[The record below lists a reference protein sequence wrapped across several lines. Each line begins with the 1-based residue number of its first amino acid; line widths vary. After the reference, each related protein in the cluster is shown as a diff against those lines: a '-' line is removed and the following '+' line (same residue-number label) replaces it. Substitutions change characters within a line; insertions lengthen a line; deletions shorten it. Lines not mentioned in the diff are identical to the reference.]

1 MLNPATS
8 DPPGAPA
15 AMPVSPL
22 AGRLAPYA
30 LWIDVPR
37 LVTAYYTDMPDP
49 AVPAQ
54 RVTFGTSG
62 HRGSALTRSFNEWHV
77 LAITQAICRYRRSHG
92 IHGPVFV
99 GIDTHA
105 LSEPAQASV
114 LEVLAANGVEVML
127 APPGEYTPTPAVSR
141 AILTYNRGRNA
152 GFADGVVVTPSHNPP
167 DNGGI
172 KYNQATGGPAGED
185 VTRWIEAAANDL
197 LEARLAGV
205 SRASLSTASNAATT
219 HRYDFL
225 AAYVDD
231 LASVIDMDI
240 LRGAPIRLGV
250 DPLGGAGVHY
260 WGAIAERYQ
269 LNLAIVSEEV
279 DPTFRFMSV
288 DWDGRIRMDPSSP
301 YAMQSLIARKDQ
313 FDVAFACDTDHD
325 RHGIV
330 TRSDGLLPPNHYLAV
345 LVDYL
350 LAHRPK
356 WPARAAVGK
365 SVVCSEMIDRVASAR
380 DRAIYEVPVGFK
392 WFVGG
397 LLGGTL
403 GFAGEESAGATCLQ
417 LDGQPWTT
425 DKDGI
430 VPALLSA
437 EITIRTGRDPA
448 EHYRDLAHRF
458 GAPAERRVQAAAT
471 PEQRA
476 LLARLTPHQFTHTEL
491 AGEAIVRILDRAPGN
506 RAAIGGIKVMTEHGW
521 FVARPSGTEDLY
533 RIYAESFNGED
544 HVARIVSDAQS
555 MVDAVLE
562 TGTCDAGGGSN
573 A

>member
-1 MLNPATS
+1 M
-8 DPPGAPA
+8 
-15 AMPVSPL
+15 
-22 AGRLAPYA
+22 
-30 LWIDVPR
+30 
-37 LVTAYYTDMPDP
+37 
-49 AVPAQ
+49 
-54 RVTFGTSG
+54 
-62 HRGSALTRSFNEWHV
+62 
-77 LAITQAICRYRRSHG
+77 
-92 IHGPVFV
+92 
-99 GIDTHA
+99 
-105 LSEPAQASV
+105 
-114 LEVLAANGVEVML
+114 
-127 APPGEYTPTPAVSR
+127 
-141 AILTYNRGRNA
+141 
-152 GFADGVVVTPSHNPP
+152 VTPSHNPP

-172 KYNQATGGPAGED
+172 KYNPATGGPAEEA
-185 VTRWIEAAANDL
+185 VTRWIETAANDL
-197 LEARLAGV
+197 LEAGLAGIHRV
-205 SRASLSTASNAATT
+205 SLSKASDAATT

-225 AAYVDD
+225 ATYVDD

-240 LRGAPIRLGV
+240 LRGAPIQLGV

-260 WGAIAERYQ
+260 WHAIAER
-269 LNLAIVSEEV
+269 
-279 DPTFRFMSV
+279 
-288 DWDGRIRMDPSSP
+288 
-301 YAMQSLIARKDQ
+301 KDR

-350 LAHRPK
+350 FAHRSR

-365 SVVCSEMIDRVASAR
+365 SVVCSGMIDRVARAC
-380 DRAIYEVPVGFK
+380 DREVYEVPVGFK

-397 LLGGTL
+397 ILDGTL

-437 EITIRTGRDPA
+437 EMTTRTGRDPA
-448 EHYRDLAHRF
+448 ALYRGLAHQF
-458 GAPAERRVQAAAT
+458 GAPAERKVQAAAT
-471 PEQRA
+471 REQRA
-476 LLARLTPHQFTHTEL
+476 LLARLTPHQFTNTGL
-491 AGEAIVRILDRAPGN
+491 AGEAIVQILDRAPGN
-506 RAAIGGIKVMTEHGW
+506 RAAIGGIKVMTNHGW

-562 TGTCDAGGGSN
+562 AGTCDACGGSN